1 MPFVEKLVIHG
12 GHPLRGDVQVRGG
25 KNTSLAVLSAA
36 LLCDEPVT
44 LENLPDIEDVH
55 VLLELMRRLGARI
68 QRSGRNATIDPRQL
82 TSHRPAPELCRKLR
96 GSYYLLGA
104 LLGRVGEGAI
114 PYPGG
119 CEIGAGPSTS
129 TSKASGRWVR
139 RWTTATAWSKRAPRA
154 WWARRC
160 SWTASPWEAPSTSCW
175 PPRARR
181 ATP

>member
-82 TSHRPAPELCRKLR
+82 TSHRPGARTVPEAARLVLSAGRAAGPGGR
-96 GSYYLLGA
+96 GSDSL
-104 LLGRVGEGAI
+104 
-114 PYPGG
+114 
-119 CEIGAGPSTS
+119 
-129 TSKASGRWVR
+129 SGRL
-139 RWTTATAWSKRAPRA
+139 
-154 WWARRC
+154 
-160 SWTASPWEAPSTSCW
+160 
-175 PPRARR
+175 
-181 ATP
+181 

>member
-119 CEIGAGPSTS
+119 CEIGARPIDQHIKGFR
-129 TSKASGRWVR
+129 ALGAEVDDRYGMVEAR
-139 RWTTATAWSKRAPRA
+139 TTGLVGTEVFLDCVTVGGTINVMLAAARAQ
-154 WWARRC
+154 
-160 SWTASPWEAPSTSCW
+160 
-175 PPRARR
+175 